1 VSTLEELHTAISEL
15 GLPAILKTRRFGYDG
30 KGQAVIREVSDA
42 EDAFAAMNGQP
53 AILEAFAD
61 FTVELSIIAA
71 RGLDGEVAAYP
82 LSENR
87 HSGRHSARKLR
98 SCRD

>member
-1 VSTLEELHTAISEL
+1 
-15 GLPAILKTRRFGYDG
+15 
-30 KGQAVIREVSDA
+30 VIREMSDA

-71 RGLDGEVAAYP
+71 RGLDGEVVAYP
-82 LSENR
+82 AVREPALR
-87 HSGRHSARKLR
+87 RHSARKLR
-98 SCRD
+98 PR